1 DSSNLNMEQKHR
13 LDAWGKYLYYYSGA
27 SISSVIVNSGNS
39 VAGYIISNGPNQ
51 TRETDITTNPD
62 IITIA
67 GDDIV
72 TPINV
77 SSEAVKVTLAE
88 LKVLQDKAN
97 AYDALF
103 EGIDNDGDGAPDE
116 NGCIS
121 DAGGAGTCPPSGAND
136 PNCGTAT
143 LDNLPNYACVYN
155 TSDAISLITDLYS
168 LSSQYIADPWG
179 NNYVWGDASLT
190 TANPRYHKFYSQGPD
205 AASGTADDIIP

>member
-1 DSSNLNMEQKHR
+1 
-13 LDAWGKYLYYYSGA
+13 A
-27 SISSVIVNSGNS
+27 SVSVNSGNS

-51 TRETDITTNPD
+51 TRETDIITNPD

-72 TPINV
+72 IPVNV
-77 SSEAVKVTLAE
+77 SSEAVEVTLTE
-88 LKVLQDKAN
+88 LKVLQDKIN

-116 NGCIS
+116 DGCVN
-121 DAGGAGTCPPSGAND
+121 DTGLANCPPTGDND

-143 LDNLPNYACVYN
+143 LDNLSGNYNCTYSTADV
-155 TSDAISLITDLYS
+155 ISLITDLYS

-179 NNYVWGDASLT
+179 NNYIWGNATLGA
-190 TANPRYHKFYSQGPD
+190 ANPRYHKFYSQGPD